1 VTFSLP
7 ENIPALQKM
16 TERELKQEL
25 SLSLYMARKLTL
37 VQAADL
43 AMLNLFDF
51 QALLRDRH
59 ISQHYNESDLESDLL
74 VLRDFDAQ

>member
-1 VTFSLP
+1 
-7 ENIPALQKM
+7 M

-25 SLSLYMARKLTL
+25 SRSLYMARKLTL

-59 ISQHYNESDLESDLL
+59 IPQHYNESDLESDLL
-74 VLRDFDAQ
+74 VLRDI